1 MLVKVGREPW
11 SPLAAPAL
19 GEEGMAVGTVLGQ
32 SPELLALN
40 QIVGRWGSA
49 GGRGGG
55 RRSIATPCCTHPL
68 CSETVACRDSFLFAG
83 AGGDKTELQQE
94 LTNLM

>member
-40 QIVGRWGSA
+40 QVVGRWGSA
-49 GGRGGG
+49 GGRGEAGDLLPLP
-55 RRSIATPCCTHPL
+55 AVPTPCAVITPSAPRL
-68 CSETVACRDSFLFAG
+68 
-83 AGGDKTELQQE
+83 
-94 LTNLM
+94 